1 MHIHGPDVVLNN
13 PAYIHET
20 AQIYGKVRIEE
31 GASVWINVAMRAE
44 SQQIIVGKRSNIQD
58 FTMVHV
64 GAGSDSII
72 GQDCSITHHCT
83 IHGCTIGDAC
93 LIGINAVVADGAV
106 VGDNC
111 IVGQNA
117 FVREGQQIPANS
129 IVVGV
134 PAQVKATRNN
144 RLPNRMNAFMYYE
157 NAIAYAQGHYRRWAD
172 AGFMQLA
179 ADEMDRLK
187 AEIAA
192 DAGENRA

>member
-1 MHIHGPDVVLNN
+1 MPFYGPDIVLNN
-13 PAYIHET
+13 PAYIHDT

-31 GASVWINVAMRAE
+31 GASVWPNVVMRAE
-44 SQQIIVGKRSNIQD
+44 SQQIIIGRRTNIQD

-64 GAGSDSII
+64 GAGSDSDI
-72 GQDCSITHHCT
+72 GADCSITHHCT

-106 VGDNC
+106 VGENS

-117 FVREGQQIPANS
+117 FVREGQIIPPNS

-134 PAQVKATRNN
+134 PAKIKTTRNN
-144 RLPNRMNAFMYYE
+144 ELPNRMNAFMYYE
-157 NAIAYAQGHYRRWAD
+157 NAIAYAAGNYRRWSED
-172 AGFMQLA
+172 GFLTLA

-187 AEIAA
+187 QEIAA
-192 DAGENRA
+192 DAGDSA